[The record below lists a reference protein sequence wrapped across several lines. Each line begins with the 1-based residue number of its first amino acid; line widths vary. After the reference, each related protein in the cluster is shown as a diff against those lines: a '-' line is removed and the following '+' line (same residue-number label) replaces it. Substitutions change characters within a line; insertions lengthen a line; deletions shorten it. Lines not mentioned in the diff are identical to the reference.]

1 MASYSLDVDPN
12 DATQEVLTLR
22 FPVGTIAATIGG
34 AEHLFA
40 QIAGQIQDIQRRNIL
55 QRYADLPVASLILA
69 DAAAQAA
76 FAAAPP

>member
-12 DATQEVLTLR
+12 DATQEVLTFR

-55 QRYADLPVASLILA
+55 QRYADLPVATLILA